1 MMRYEL
7 SPADHR
13 HLARA
18 IELALAAERDGNL
31 PVGAVLAS
39 GSRRVAEGRN
49 AIWIPHFDGTRH
61 AEIETLRAVPSE
73 RWVRAR
79 RLTLYTTLEPCLMCL
94 GAILLH
100 PISRVVFGSA
110 DSYGGAGVVRELL
123 PPYFRQQTAGLAW
136 IGPVLP
142 AECDPL
148 HQRLLEMEVAKTRAS
163 GPG

>member
-1 MMRYEL
+1 MRHEL
-7 SPADHR
+7 RPADWR

-49 AIWIPHFDGTRH
+49 AIWKPLFDPTRH
-61 AEIETLRAVPSE
+61 AEIETLRAVPAAAWS
-73 RWVRAR
+73 RAR

-110 DSYGGAGVVRELL
+110 DDYGGAGALRDHL
-123 PPYFRQQTAGLAW
+123 PPYFRQQFATLEW

-148 HQRLLEMEVAKTRAS
+148 HQRLLEIEARRN
-163 GPG
+163 GPC